1 MDKIYVFGHK
11 KPDTDSVTSAIAY
24 AKLKNML
31 GFKCEPRVLGD
42 INNET
47 KYVLKHFKVNM
58 PKYLNDV
65 KVQIKDLNY
74 RKGCFIESNES
85 IYNVYKYM
93 MSRFISSVPISI
105 EGYFDGVLSMK
116 DITTDYINTKEKKLT
131 STYQHTIEVL
141 NGTEVLKFNDKFSY
155 DIIAPFKVSETFLK
169 ETKMDTSTCLIV
181 GDRTNII
188 ENAINNHIGLIIL
201 IDNIDL
207 KKSLI
212 DLAKKN
218 RINIIKTEKNYF
230 EVIKLI
236 NFANSIDTIS
246 YEKSIVCFKEE
257 MTVDDAL
264 DALKINHHNYYPIV
278 DEENKC
284 LGLLKVSDLDEK
296 TPKKVILVDH
306 NEELQ
311 SVDGLNEA
319 EIIEIIDHHKI
330 GTIGTDRPMNF
341 RNRTVGS
348 TNTIIYTLYKEHNA
362 QIDKDIAG
370 IMASG
375 IISDTLLLK
384 SPTTTPLDVKALNE
398 LSVIAGMDYES
409 FGLKM
414 FKNGSVF
421 SGKTKEEIFFQDF
434 KSFEI
439 EDKKVGVSQVLT
451 TDIDSFINQ
460 KKDYLVLI
468 EDTCF
473 DKNYNVLAMF
483 VTDIIGE
490 CSYIFYNKASQNIF
504 DYCFG
509 ECYEGKKLEGFV
521 SRKKQIIP
529 LIMKALGHR

>member
-31 GFKCEPRVLGD
+31 GYKCEPRVLGD

-47 KYVLKHFKVNM
+47 KYVLKHFKVSM

-74 RKGCFIESNES
+74 HKGCFIDVNES
-85 IYNVYKYM
+85 IYNAYKYM
-93 MSRFISSVPISI
+93 MSRLISSVPVSI
-105 EGYFDGVLSMK
+105 DGYFDGILSMK
-116 DITTDYINTKEKKLT
+116 DITTNYIDYKDSTIT
-131 STYQHTIEVL
+131 STYHHTVDVL
-141 NGTEVLKFNDKFSY
+141 KAVEVLKFTDKFSY
-155 DIIAPFKVSETFLK
+155 NIVAPFKVSETFLK
-169 ETKMDTSTCLIV
+169 ETVMDSNTCLII

-188 ENAINNHIGLIIL
+188 ENAINNHVGLIIL
-201 IDNIDL
+201 LDNVDL
-207 KKSLI
+207 KKSLL

-218 RINIIKTEKNYF
+218 KVNIIKTDKNYF

-236 NFANSIDTIS
+236 SFANSINTVS
-246 YEKSIVCFKEE
+246 YEKNIVCFKEE

-264 DALKINHHNYYPIV
+264 DQLKINHHNYYPII
-278 DEENKC
+278 DEEKKC

-296 TPKKVILVDH
+296 KPKKVILVDH
-306 NEELQ
+306 NEALQ

-319 EIIEIIDHHKI
+319 EIVEIIDHHKI
-330 GTIGTDRPMNF
+330 GTVGTDRPINF
-341 RNRTVGS
+341 RNMTVGS

-398 LSVIAGMDYES
+398 LSVIAGVDYET

-414 FKNGSVF
+414 FKNGSIF

-439 EDKKVGVSQVLT
+439 DDKNVGISQVLT
-451 TDIDSFINQ
+451 TDIDAFINQ
-460 KKDYLVLI
+460 KKDYISLI
-468 EDTCF
+468 EDISF
-473 DKNYNVLAMF
+473 DKNYHILAMF
-483 VTDIIGE
+483 VTDILGE
-490 CSYIFYNKASQNIF
+490 CSYIFYNKSSQNIF
-504 DYCFG
+504 DFCFG
-509 ECYEGKKLEGFV
+509 DCYEGKRLDGYV

-529 LIMKALGHR
+529 VIMKALGHR